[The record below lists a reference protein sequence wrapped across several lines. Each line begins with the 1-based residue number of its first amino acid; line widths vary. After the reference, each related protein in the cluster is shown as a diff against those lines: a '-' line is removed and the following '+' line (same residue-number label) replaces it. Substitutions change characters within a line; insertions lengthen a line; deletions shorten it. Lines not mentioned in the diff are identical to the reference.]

1 MTPTQ
6 QKRAAWDEY
15 NAIQKPAHKTYTEA
29 VAPFLKAYNA
39 IVDPAW
45 ATYHAK
51 IDAIGKDPETI
62 TLANAEA
69 IIGSRRIYCNWNLLE
84 RQKGCKRRLR
94 FCKNE
99 N

>member
-1 MTPTQ
+1 MKTTQ

-51 IDAIGKDPETI
+51 IEAIGKDPETI
-62 TLANAEA
+62 TLASAEA
-69 IIGSRRIYCNWNLLE
+69 ILGKKIIV
-84 RQKGCKRRLR
+84 
-94 FCKNE
+94 
-99 N
+99 